1 MEQIP
6 FYMTFPMQNL
16 YVMEME
22 YEKDID
28 RMKSLYPTEVASIQA
43 MVEERCDELEY
54 EGGRIFDEEPDRYMI
69 QKEIMNLY
77 NRITGGDNTSDNRA
91 GDYGT
96 GENKADGYKT
106 GDNGIGDNK
115 AGESSG
121 RFETGSSVG
130 RKNYF
135 GDYFSDNNV
144 SINIEGNLTAQHHRH
159 GGFGPGGY
167 GPGGYGQRGCDNWLC
182 SMVGIM
188 FTNEI
193 YRRRCRHRRCNR
205 WW

>member
-28 RMKSLYPTEVASIQA
+28 RMKSLYPTEVADIQA

-69 QKEIMNLY
+69 QMEIMNLY
-77 NRITGGDNTSDNRA
+77 NRISRGNNTSDNKD
-91 GDYGT
+91 GDY
-96 GENKADGYKT
+96 NT
-106 GDNGIGDNK
+106 GDHGISANK
-115 AGESSG
+115 AGVESG
-121 RFETGSSVG
+121 RFETGSSVA

-135 GDYFSDNNV
+135 SDYLSDDNA
-144 SINIEGNLTAQHHRH
+144 SIDIEGNLTAQHHRH
-159 GGFGPGGY
+159 GGFGPGGFGQGGH
-167 GPGGYGQRGCDNWLC
+167 GPGDYGQRGCDNWLC